1 MLQKKER
8 QIKTVV
14 FNRLYF
20 LTSDL
25 LFDFLQ
31 RIQPVLLRRP
41 EHKMLNYIFT
51 IYLAQW
57 ILDREDFTIAWFLF
71 LYLINMGVLSDCSSY
86 WMSYLWPHSRNNLYQ
101 VLIFQ
106 LLLVTCQKH
115 PICPYKSTNQEN
127 NHLTWN
133 PFNLPHA
140 YHIPCSW
147 LCKMQDN
154 RNKLNNQN
162 IIENKQIED
171 NFNIIIPKLDVCP
184 WTEVQ
189 SSPSQPS
196 QDSWTQDPEV
206 LVLWLFSKQKQ

>member
-1 MLQKKER
+1 MVTEIISYEQILKPLWFGLLCFSIIPLISVLTLTPPQVKIMLQKKER

-71 LYLINMGVLSDCSSY
+71 LYLINMGVLSDA
-86 WMSYLWPHSRNNLYQ
+86 
-101 VLIFQ
+101 
-106 LLLVTCQKH
+106 H
-115 PICPYKSTNQEN
+115 PIGCRIFDRTAETISIK
-127 NHLTWN
+127 
-133 PFNLPHA
+133 
-140 YHIPCSW
+140 C
-147 LCKMQDN
+147 
-154 RNKLNNQN
+154 
-162 IIENKQIED
+162 
-171 NFNIIIPKLDVCP
+171 
-184 WTEVQ
+184 
-189 SSPSQPS
+189 
-196 QDSWTQDPEV
+196 
-206 LVLWLFSKQKQ
+206 